1 MKITMFFGDHDVF
14 CFCTAAVAGTSAA
27 KTKIV
32 TPDFAASPEK
42 VIVDTD
48 VGWDDIVGTGVAH

>member
-1 MKITMFFGDHDVF
+1 MFFGDHDVF